1 MTPPHRSQYHILP
14 KDDPLRAVN
23 ILRAAAGLDPL
34 TDDEGTAHPKD
45 VSEDRASDA
54 T

>member
-1 MTPPHRSQYHILP
+1 MTPPHRLQYYILP
-14 KDDPLRAVN
+14 KDDPLKAVN

-34 TDDEGTAHPKD
+34 TDDDGTTLPQD
-45 VSEDRASDA
+45 VSEDCSSDV